1 MGRSQEDG
9 AVVDNQG
16 RVFGVSNLRVADAS
30 IFPSITNGN
39 LNAPV
44 IMVAERISDLV
55 LGRKP
60 LAAATFDVCSEPWRP
75 TTTANS
81 DRERTPICP

>member
-1 MGRSQEDG
+1 MGKGPNDG
-9 AVVDNQG
+9 AVVDNHG
-16 RVFGVSNLRVADAS
+16 RVFGVQRLRVVDAS

-55 LGRKP
+55 LGKAPLPPAKYDDGCEPWKP
-60 LAAATFDVCSEPWRP
+60 LSLKT
-75 TTTANS
+75 
-81 DRERTPICP
+81 DRERDPINH